1 MILYEKEKMRN
12 HEVPASTR
20 DKALFYCTKPSGV
33 RSGPSQLHSIPD
45 FSEAPWKAPWGHGHK
60 STEPRVSCRNLRKT
74 SRVLLHASWG
84 PIPLPW
90 LEKNDALPL
99 TTRMKIWLPR
109 HHMRV
114 SLSSPSYL
122 VRNPTL
128 APQLGKTHETPPS
141 SRDWVAQGT
150 LLHVMWQPGG
160 EGSLQENGYMYM
172 YDWVPSLLTWN
183 YHNIV
188 NRLDSSMK

>member
-1 MILYEKEKMRN
+1 MLLLGEVNKNLLCYSSLLSFPTYKVKVLEPQSIASSGKTRRFHIQLNKWLLTPEELERQVGFHSSTQDEAWLSCPNSAWTLRSDSEMERN

-74 SRVLLHASWG
+74 SRVLHASWG

-99 TTRMKIWLPR
+99 ATRMKIWLPR
-109 HHMRV
+109 HCF
-114 SLSSPSYL
+114 LIC
-122 VRNPTL
+122 
-128 APQLGKTHETPPS
+128 
-141 SRDWVAQGT
+141 
-150 LLHVMWQPGG
+150 
-160 EGSLQENGYMYM
+160 
-172 YDWVPSLLTWN
+172 WN
-183 YHNIV
+183 
-188 NRLDSSMK
+188 S